1 MSENILIAAGF
12 GGQGIMLL
20 GQILA
25 TAAMYDN
32 KHSTWLPSYGPE
44 MRGGTANCTVVIN
57 DEPIGSPVTDTPGE
71 LIIMNIPSLLKFEPS
86 LKENGLLILNT
97 SVVDREPKRQDI
109 DLVKIDANK
118 VAEEIGSTKISNM
131 VMLGAYIEK
140 TGAVTVESV
149 EKALRKKLTGKKAA
163 LIELNLKAIES
174 GIKLARK

>member
-57 DEPIGSPVTDTPGE
+57 DEPIGSPVTDTPSE

-86 LKENGLLILNT
+86 LKKNGLLILNT
-97 SVVDREPKRQDI
+97 SVVDREPKRLDMDI
-109 DLVKIDANK
+109 VKIDANK

-163 LIELNLKAIES
+163 LIELNLKAIEA
-174 GIKLARK
+174 GMKLARK

>member
-12 GGQGIMLL
+12 GGQGVMLL

-44 MRGGTANCTVVIN
+44 MRGGTANCTVVIS
-57 DEPIGSPVTDTPGE
+57 DELIGSPVTDSPGE
-71 LIIMNIPSLLKFEPS
+71 LIIMNIPSLLKFEPA
-86 LKENGLLILNT
+86 LKEDGLLILNT
-97 SVVDREPKRQDI
+97 SVVDRAPQRKDVEV
-109 DLVKIDANK
+109 VKIDANK
-118 VAEEIGSTKISNM
+118 IAEEIGNTKISNM
-131 VMLGAYIEK
+131 VMLGAYLEK

-163 LIELNLKAIES
+163 LIELNLEAIEA
-174 GIKLARK
+174 GMKLARK

>member
-12 GGQGIMLL
+12 GGQGVMLL

-44 MRGGTANCTVVIN
+44 MRGGTANCTVVIS
-57 DEPIGSPVTDTPGE
+57 DELIGSPVTDSPGE
-71 LIIMNIPSLLKFEPS
+71 LIIMNIPSLLKFEPA
-86 LKENGLLILNT
+86 LKEDGLLILNT
-97 SVVDREPKRQDI
+97 SVVDRAPQRKDVEV
-109 DLVKIDANK
+109 VKIDANK
-118 VAEEIGSTKISNM
+118 IAEEIGNTKISNM
-131 VMLGAYIEK
+131 VMLGAYLEK

-163 LIELNLKAIES
+163 LIELNLKAIEA
-174 GIKLARK
+174 GMKLARK